1 MSDSN
6 VQIEEVY
13 KRIPF
18 FPTNWDDYDKCP
30 VCNSVLKN
38 GKKMAKIY
46 SNGELIEEDVLLPL
60 KICQTCDIGIDK
72 KQNKKMISTVI

>member
-13 KRIPF
+13 KRVPF

-38 GKKMAKIY
+38 GGNISGQKGVN
-46 SNGELIEEDVLLPL
+46 NGKED
-60 KICQTCDIGIDK
+60 
-72 KQNKKMISTVI
+72 NA

>member
-13 KRIPF
+13 KRVPF

-46 SNGELIEEDVLLPL
+46 SNGELI
-60 KICQTCDIGIDK
+60 
-72 KQNKKMISTVI
+72 

>member
-1 MSDSN
+1 MRI
-6 VQIEEVY
+6 VLCRGKIKCLIQMY
-13 KRIPF
+13 KLKKYIKGVPF
-18 FPTNWDDYDKCP
+18 FQTNWDDYDKCP

-60 KICQTCDIGIDK
+60 KICQTYDIG
-72 KQNKKMISTVI
+72 